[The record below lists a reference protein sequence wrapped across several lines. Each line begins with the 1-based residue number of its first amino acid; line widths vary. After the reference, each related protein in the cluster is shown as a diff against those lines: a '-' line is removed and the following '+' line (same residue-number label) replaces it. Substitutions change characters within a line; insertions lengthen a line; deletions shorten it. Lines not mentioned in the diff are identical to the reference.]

1 VTTSFDRIVAIL
13 NPQSSGDEPQPAQQ
27 LHADLATRLPDIPV
41 RLRPTERAGHVEI
54 GVDENTTVVFPA
66 PLMSTIGELGSFLA
80 REVAAA
86 TPPPTTADN
95 PPTGVAVAARNG
107 TRDAH

>member
-1 VTTSFDRIVAIL
+1 
-13 NPQSSGDEPQPAQQ
+13 
-27 LHADLATRLPDIPV
+27 
-41 RLRPTERAGHVEI
+41 
-54 GVDENTTVVFPA
+54 VDENTTVVFPA
-66 PLMSTIGELGSFLA
+66 PLMSIIGELGSFLA